1 MEEEGV
7 REGGALL
14 LQWSSSESEVVVC
27 RLVSSGVP
35 EVEKKNARELV
46 QDTRKKTT
54 RDGKRTKAKE

>member
-27 RLVSSGVP
+27 RLVGSGVP
-35 EVEKKNARELV
+35 EAKREARELA
-46 QDTRKKTT
+46 QDMRKK
-54 RDGKRTKAKE
+54 RT